1 MKRLARF
8 LAWFV
13 PVLCLALVAC
23 AEQMP
28 STTPTR
34 DELGQLVDAQTQ
46 ATIAAAKMQ
55 SLQRAATTQADA
67 TRQYL
72 ILQGQ
77 QTRIAQDAAATA
89 TTFAGNGTATR
100 QAVHATQTMSAA
112 HATTTQVAAQF
123 TATAHAQNIAATA
136 TANAANAQATQAS
149 ASATATANAVIVE
162 ATRASASA
170 TAIARAADAR
180 ATTASAVA
188 TATTSAEMARTFA
201 EKQEWERRTETARAI
216 GTLIA
221 VVLAAIGGVAV
232 VGIVFVRFSDSFNLR
247 VRTIRDA
254 DGTPFVVLPQDRQG
268 RQAVL
273 APTRQPGGVALLTP
287 PGAAPLQIAQG
298 AVDPDVTKR
307 AQAIQLARAFA
318 DGGNVD
324 AGNVDELSAAA
335 NDAPAR
341 LPMVAAKMFVSKPLD
356 LTTQPTRL
364 ALPVGVVADNSDFW
378 IPLPSFTH
386 ALVAGSS
393 GMGKTRFLHG
403 WIQALIASRSVELVL
418 VDGKGGV
425 EYARYATLPGTQY
438 VEDADVADALANV
451 LDEVGARNG
460 LLRQSGATNLQ
471 EHNQIARANMRRI
484 VIIVDEIAGLSGA
497 AMSTVITLA
506 QTARASGVHLIC
518 ATQHPDTKTIPQQV
532 QANAVLRVAMSVP
545 SAVNSV
551 AILGCGGAQKLGGLI
566 GRMLVSYAGKLTEAQ
581 AYTIELPSPGVKE
594 LGDGGAPKPTALIGT
609 GVGPDDLPDEIR
621 AMVKIA
627 VEQGGGMFVVTR
639 IAAALG
645 IRPDRVTKAAQWLEQ
660 RGLLTVV
667 QKDDGGQ
674 NAGRHIS
681 PALAGMV

>member
-1 MKRLARF
+1 MKH
-8 LAWFV
+8 LAWLGITIF
-13 PVLCLALVAC
+13 LALVAC

-100 QAVHATQTMSAA
+100 QAVHATQTTFAG

-162 ATRASASA
+162 QTRASASA

-180 ATTASAVA
+180 ATRASGEA
-188 TATTSAEMARTFA
+188 TATTAAEMARTFA

-216 GTLIA
+216 GVLIA

-254 DGTPFVVLPQDRQG
+254 DGTPFVVLPHDRAG

-287 PGAAPLQIAQG
+287 PSAAPLQIAQG
-298 AVDPDVTKR
+298 AIDPDVTKR

-318 DGGNVD
+318 NGNVD
-324 AGNVDELSAAA
+324 AGNVEELGAAA
-335 NDAPAR
+335 TDTPAR

-356 LTTQPTRL
+356 LATQPTRL
-364 ALPVGVVADNSDFW
+364 ALPVGVMADNADFW

-403 WIQALIASRSVELVL
+403 WIQALIASRAVELVL

-438 VEDADVADALANV
+438 VEDADVADALAHV
-451 LDEVGARNG
+451 LAEVGARNG

-471 EHNQIARANMRRI
+471 EYNQRETATMRRI
-484 VIIVDEIAGLSGA
+484 VIIVDEIAGLSSA
-497 AMSTVITLA
+497 AMGTVVTLA

-518 ATQHPDTKTIPQQV
+518 ATQHPDTRTIPQQV
-532 QANAVLRVAMSVP
+532 QANAVLRVALSVP
-545 SAVNSV
+545 SSVNSV
-551 AILGCGGAQKLGGLI
+551 AILGCGGAQKLGGVV
-566 GRMLVSYAGKLTEAQ
+566 GRMLVAYAGKLTEAQ
-581 AYTIELPSPGVKE
+581 AYTIELPSPGARE
-594 LGDGGAPKPTALIGT
+594 LGDGASKPPTLIGT
-609 GVGPDDLPDEIR
+609 GVVGSDDLPDEIR
-621 AMVKIA
+621 AMVRVA
-627 VEQGGGMFVVTR
+627 VEQGGGLFVVTR
-639 IAAALG
+639 IATALG
-645 IRPDRVTKAAQWLEQ
+645 IRPDRVTRAAQWLEQ
-660 RGLLTVV
+660 RGLLTAV
-667 QKDDGGQ
+667 QKNDGGQ

-681 PALAGMV
+681 PALAGMI

>member
-1 MKRLARF
+1 MKRLAWLGITIF
-8 LAWFV
+8 
-13 PVLCLALVAC
+13 LALVAC
-23 AEQMP
+23 AEALP
-28 STTPTR
+28 PTTPTR

-100 QAVHATQTMSAA
+100 QAVHATQTTFAG

-162 ATRASASA
+162 QTRASASA

-180 ATTASAVA
+180 ATRASGEA
-188 TATTSAEMARTFA
+188 TATTAAEMARTFA

-216 GTLIA
+216 GVLIA

-254 DGTPFVVLPQDRQG
+254 DGTPFVVLPHDRAG

-287 PGAAPLQIAQG
+287 PSAAPLQIAQG
-298 AVDPDVTKR
+298 AIDPDVTKR

-318 DGGNVD
+318 NGNVD
-324 AGNVDELSAAA
+324 AGNVEELGAAA
-335 NDAPAR
+335 TDTPAR

-356 LTTQPTRL
+356 LATQPTRL
-364 ALPVGVVADNSDFW
+364 ALPVGVMADNADFW

-403 WIQALIASRSVELVL
+403 WIQALIASRAVELVL

-438 VEDADVADALANV
+438 VEDADVADALAHV
-451 LDEVGARNG
+451 LAEVGARNG

-471 EHNQIARANMRRI
+471 EYNQRETATMRRI
-484 VIIVDEIAGLSGA
+484 VIIVDEIAGLSSA
-497 AMSTVITLA
+497 AMGTVVTLA

-518 ATQHPDTKTIPQQV
+518 ATQHPDTRTIPQQV
-532 QANAVLRVAMSVP
+532 QANAVLRVALSVP
-545 SAVNSV
+545 SSVNSV
-551 AILGCGGAQKLGGLI
+551 AILGCGGAQKLGGVV
-566 GRMLVSYAGKLTEAQ
+566 GRMLVAYAGKLTEAQ
-581 AYTIELPSPGVKE
+581 AYTIELPSPGARE
-594 LGDGGAPKPTALIGT
+594 LGDGASKPPTLIGT
-609 GVGPDDLPDEIR
+609 GVVGSDDLPDEIR
-621 AMVKIA
+621 AMVRVA
-627 VEQGGGMFVVTR
+627 VEQGGGLFVVTR
-639 IAAALG
+639 IATALG
-645 IRPDRVTKAAQWLEQ
+645 IRPDRVTRAAQWLEQ
-660 RGLLTVV
+660 RGLLTAV
-667 QKDDGGQ
+667 QKNDGGQ

-681 PALAGMV
+681 PALAGMI